1 MWIIML
7 KLTKQNKDETAKQ
20 YVTRTLLSNILNF
33 NLKPGEKIIE
43 SELCEQYGIS
53 RTPIREAILELNQKK
68 MIDIYPKQGTYVSY
82 IDLDIIMDFIGLRRV
97 LESELAKISST
108 RLVSSDLDHLR
119 ENIAVWQ
126 YYMTTGN
133 VPKMYA
139 QDKLFHKYIYE
150 ICGKHFWHDIIDM
163 TSLHFDR
170 AIILLSTSLNT
181 DFLLN
186 DHNEIVKAFEQHDPD
201 RAAAVSHRHLNRYLE
216 NKDMLQR
223 LYPDYFKSG
232 VSKKV

>member
-1 MWIIML
+1 ML

-20 YVTRTLLSNILNF
+20 YVTRTLLSNIVNF

-82 IDLDIIMDFIGLRRV
+82 IDLDIIMDFISLRRV
-97 LESELAKISST
+97 LESELAKIAST

-186 DHNEIVKAFEQHDPD
+186 DHNEIVKAFEQKDPD
-201 RAAAVSHRHLNRYLE
+201 RAFAVSHRHLNRYLE
-216 NKDMLQR
+216 NKDTLQR

-232 VSKKV
+232 VSKNV